1 MKAGVLALQG
11 DVEEHGEAFRKAA
24 GELGVSLEVVYVKR
38 PAQLKEVDVLAI
50 PGGESTTIGILAKRA
65 GLLEP
70 LRDAVKSGLP
80 TLGTCAG
87 AVLMSSDVV
96 DAVVGRTDQPLLGVL
111 DAAVVR
117 NAFGRQRESFEADL
131 QLEEFGR
138 VRAVFIR
145 APAFVKTWG
154 DAKPLGPMPHGKY
167 GTVYAAVIQRH
178 IVATAFHPE
187 LSTTAFHRLLL
198 ELAKR

>member
-11 DVEEHGEAFRKAA
+11 DVEEHREAFRRAA
-24 GELGVSLEVVYVKR
+24 EELGVSLEVVYVKR
-38 PAQLKEVDVLAI
+38 PAQLKEVNVLAV

-70 LRDAVKSGLP
+70 LRDVVKSGLP

-111 DAAVVR
+111 EAAVVR
-117 NAFGRQRESFEADL
+117 NAFGRQRESFEVDL
-131 QLEEFGR
+131 QLEGFGR

-154 DAKPLGPMPHGKY
+154 DAKPLGPMPHRRY
-167 GTVYAAVIQRH
+167 GTVYAAVVQRH
-178 IVATAFHPE
+178 MVATAFHPE
-187 LSTTAFHRLLL
+187 LSTTAFHRFLL
-198 ELAKR
+198 ELARR

>member
-1 MKAGVLALQG
+1 MKAGILALQG
-11 DVEEHGEAFRKAA
+11 DVEEHREAFRKAA
-24 GELGVSLEVVYVKR
+24 EELGVSVDVVYVKK

-117 NAFGRQRESFEADL
+117 NAFGRQKESFEVDL
-131 QLEEFGR
+131 QLEGFGQ

-154 DAKPLGPMPHGKY
+154 DAKPLGPMPHSRY
-167 GTVYAAVIQRH
+167 GTVYAAVVQRH
-178 IVATAFHPE
+178 IGRDGLPPRALHHGLPQIPA
-187 LSTTAFHRLLL
+187 
-198 ELAKR
+198 